1 MATNYFSFKS
11 KTTVSEIREFL
22 GNIKATDSRGYLLDK
37 TLYDLCAEYPL
48 HKNPHEIQA
57 KICLIGRAYS
67 ASIER
72 RTNKE
77 KTQGDFYYDYVVP
90 VVMESDIDDR
100 LEKLKK
106 YSSPDVTNIKEIL
119 SVHKCLEDL
128 LGKVTERNNR
138 SFVSKYLHFH
148 FPNLFY
154 LYDSYSE
161 KALNSVI
168 TAKIDGI
175 ALPYDSDQTYA
186 KYCYKL
192 LFIQHHIAPSDLNFP
207 REIDSFLQQKFY
219 SEQI

>member
-72 RTNKE
+72 RT
-77 KTQGDFYYDYVVP
+77 
-90 VVMESDIDDR
+90 
-100 LEKLKK
+100 
-106 YSSPDVTNIKEIL
+106 IKEIL

-207 REIDSFLQQKFY
+207 REIDSFLQQKYY
-219 SEQI
+219 SEQL

>member
-1 MATNYFSFKS
+1 MANNYFNFKS
-11 KTTVSEIREFL
+11 KTTVSEIRKFME
-22 GNIKATDSRGYLLDK
+22 NIKATDSKGYLLDK
-37 TLYDLCAEYPL
+37 TLYNLCAEYPL

-72 RTNKE
+72 RTNKNR
-77 KTQGDFYYDYVVP
+77 TRGDFYYDYVVP
-90 VVMESDIDDR
+90 VVMKSDIDDR
-100 LEKLKK
+100 LEKLRR
-106 YSSPDVTNIKEIL
+106 YSYPDVTNIKEIL
-119 SVHKCLEDL
+119 SAHKYFEDL

-148 FPNLFY
+148 LPNLFY
-154 LYDSYSE
+154 LYDSCSE
-161 KALNSVI
+161 KALSSVI

-175 ALPYDSDQTYA
+175 ALPDDSDQAYA

-192 LFIQHHIAPSDLNFP
+192 LFIQHHIAPSNLNFP

-219 SEQI
+219 SEQL